1 MGSWAQGPDIPN
13 GLVAQDA
20 PAAMMVNGK
29 IVCAV
34 TPPFPPIAN
43 HMQIYSCEYDP
54 VANSFSLLVSA
65 GFPAAS
71 G

>member
-1 MGSWAQGPDIPN
+1 
-13 GLVAQDA
+13 
-20 PAAMMVNGK
+20 MVNGK